1 MKTLHLVRDRW
12 THTETEGVLTFG
24 DATFYTIE
32 RPWIATDPGGK
43 PFESCIPAGRYM
55 LRPHVHHGDDVVAL
69 VNEGHAVYY
78 MNEDRPNEVGRYK
91 VLLHTGN
98 WSADVVG
105 CIAPGKLRSASGKG
119 PMVTS
124 SRDTMK
130 KVMEY
135 IDGDAA
141 VLNISW
147 QAEEPA

>member
-1 MKTLHLVRDRW
+1 MMANDSRFRRRARRISWAAALVLACAIAPAAYANPLDNAKSAGYIG
-12 THTETEGVLTFG
+12 EQLNGFLGLVKS
-24 DATFYTIE
+24 DA
-32 RPWIATDPGGK
+32 
-43 PFESCIPAGRYM
+43 PA
-55 LRPHVHHGDDVVAL
+55 DVVAL

-78 MNEDRPNEVGRYK
+78 MNEDRVGEVGRYK

-98 WSADVVG
+98 WSTDVVG
-105 CIAPGKLRSASGKG
+105 CIAPGRLRSASGKG

-124 SRDTMK
+124 SRATMK